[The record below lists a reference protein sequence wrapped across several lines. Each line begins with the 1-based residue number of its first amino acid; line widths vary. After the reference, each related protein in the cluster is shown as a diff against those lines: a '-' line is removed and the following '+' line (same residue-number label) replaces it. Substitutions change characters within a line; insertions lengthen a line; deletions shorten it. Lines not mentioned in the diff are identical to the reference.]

1 MRQYTLDGVSI
12 SSTGLITQAE
22 TLDREFAGSW
32 VQTVS
37 EAIRILREHGHTV
50 EDLTNQQR

>member
-1 MRQYTLDGVSI
+1 MKQYMLNEMPI
-12 SSTGLITQAE
+12 SSIDLITQAE
-22 TLDREFAGSW
+22 SLDREFAGSW
-32 VQTVS
+32 TQTVS